1 MPETSPRAPEVA
13 SGTDLDTT
21 LDRLEELL
29 GEVESLDESVRATVL
44 ELLDGVDALHRM
56 AIIRLA
62 TVVDLEPARRA
73 DPAVAW
79 LLDAYGVGV
88 NDPEAASAALDQIRS
103 YIHSHGGDV
112 EVLAVHD
119 GIVRVRLSGACS
131 GCTASAVTLRE
142 GVEEALRD
150 NLPGFVAIDIAP
162 DDGAASHPPP
172 TEVLL
177 QIIPRPV

>member
-1 MPETSPRAPEVA
+1 M
-13 SGTDLDTT
+13 DLDAT

-29 GEVESLDESVRATVL
+29 DEVEGLDESVRATVL

-56 AIIRLA
+56 AILRLA
-62 TVVDLEPARRA
+62 ALVDLEPPRRV

-88 NDPEAASAALDQIRS
+88 NDPDAATAALAKIRP
-103 YIHSHGGDV
+103 YIHGHGGDV
-112 EVLAVHD
+112 EVLAVHN
-119 GIVRVRLSGACS
+119 GVVRVQLHGACT

-142 GVEEALRD
+142 GVEEALREH
-150 NLPGFVAIDIAP
+150 LPGFVAIDVAP
-162 DDGAASHPPP
+162 DDGAAAHPPP

-177 QIIPRPV
+177 QITPRPV

>member
-1 MPETSPRAPEVA
+1 MPDPGPREPAVA
-13 SGTDLDTT
+13 SGMDLGAT

-29 GEVESLDESVRATVL
+29 GQVEGLEDSVRSVVL

-56 AIIRLA
+56 AILRLA
-62 TVVDLEPARRA
+62 ESVDLEPARRA

-88 NDPEAASAALDQIRS
+88 NDPDAATAALDKIRP
-103 YIHSHGGDV
+103 YIHGHGGDV
-112 EVLAVHD
+112 EVLAVRD
-119 GIVRVRLSGACS
+119 GVVRVQLHGACS

-142 GVEEALRD
+142 GVEEALREH
-150 NLPGFVAIDIAP
+150 LPGFVAIEVAP
-162 DDGAASHPPP
+162 DNGAAAHPPP

-177 QIIPRPV
+177 QITPRPG